1 MRFLKQFSKEPSDE
15 AALIRA
21 YRLSG
26 DLNVL
31 GRIYQPYMEQLFL
44 VCYKYFRAEEDAR
57 DAVMEL
63 FEKLSRELRVHEPVH
78 FRAWLHSVARN
89 YCLTKLRRNGTA
101 GNAVHPGITEHY
113 EVEEEIFS
121 VSDAQLD
128 RLTYCIGQLPDRQR
142 WAVELFYLKEMC
154 YRQISDVTGFSMQ
167 RIKSYLQNGKR
178 NLKNCLERDGRA

>member
-1 MRFLKQFSKEPSDE
+1 MKFLKQFPNEPYDE
-15 AALIRA
+15 AALIRT

-44 VCYKYFRAEEDAR
+44 VCYRYFRSEEDAR

-63 FEKLSRELRVHEPVH
+63 FEKLSCELKSHEPVH
-78 FRAWLHSVARN
+78 FRAWLYSVARN
-89 YCLTKLRRNGTA
+89 YCLMKLRRNEAA
-101 GNAVHPGITEHY
+101 GNAVHPGRAEHH
-113 EVEEEIFS
+113 ETEEEAFS

-128 RLTYCIGQLPDRQR
+128 LLTHCIGQLPEHQQR
-142 WAVELFYLKEMC
+142 AVELFYLKEMC
-154 YRQISDVTGFSMQ
+154 YRQIAGVTGFSMQ

-178 NLKNCLERDGRA
+178 NLKNCLEKNGRA